1 MRVPPQAPPPTC
13 GLSGSERL
21 SDGPGSHS
29 CERWS
34 RDLNPCSI
42 HYTPLPLVEKR
53 QGSVME
59 RARAE
64 WQTGPP
70 CGHGVVLGSPAVA
83 EVVAGPVPR
92 AWPCARRAGWAAGP
106 RGLLR
111 SWVTSCCSGSGSRG
125 EGGGRR
131 GFLQGAEPE
140 GLLEVGPAVFEDSV
154 LVPAESLV
162 SLWNSLCVC
171 VCVCVCVHQSF
182 PMLCDPMDCSPPG
195 SSVHGIFQARILQWV
210 ATPFSQGSFRPRDR
224 THVSCVSCIA
234 GRFFAR

>member
-1 MRVPPQAPPPTC
+1 MSPSPHNNPVRQALVRAPPQAPPPTC
-13 GLSGSERL
+13 GLSSSERL

-70 CGHGVVLGSPAVA
+70 RSHGIILGSPAAA
-83 EVVAGPVPR
+83 EVAAGLVPR
-92 AWPCARRAGWAAGP
+92 AWPCARRAGWAVGP

-125 EGGGRR
+125 DGGGRR
-131 GFLQGAEPE
+131 GGSCR
-140 GLLEVGPAVFEDSV
+140 GLSRRVCWGWAGPCGF
-154 LVPAESLV
+154 
-162 SLWNSLCVC
+162 
-171 VCVCVCVHQSF
+171 
-182 PMLCDPMDCSPPG
+182 
-195 SSVHGIFQARILQWV
+195 
-210 ATPFSQGSFRPRDR
+210 
-224 THVSCVSCIA
+224 
-234 GRFFAR
+234 